1 MLRRPKKTVF
11 VGLSGGVDSSVAA
24 LLLQRQGYHVVGVY
38 LKCWEGLVTPRG
50 LQFADS
56 CNWRAERRDAAAVAA
71 TLGIPF
77 RTYDFTDK
85 YRREVVDEFFEEYA
99 VGHTPNPDVSC
110 NRSIKFGAF
119 FDEAMRDGA
128 DYIATGHYVRRR
140 DTSDGAQILT
150 GVDTTKDQ
158 SYFLWSLTQSQ
169 LARSLFP
176 VGEFTKVRIRQ
187 LANEAHLPTANKKDS
202 QGICFIGPVSLR
214 AFLEAG
220 LTLTPGDI
228 KTLDGRVIG
237 QHSGAALFTVGQR
250 HGVAVSGVA
259 PFYVVRVSVSEN
271 IVYVAPGHDNPA
283 LFQSV
288 VALSHASWLRAAPT
302 IGQTYTAR
310 IRYRQKLVPVTVD
323 YSEDSLLLHFAE
335 PQRAVTPGQSAV
347 LYDGDVVMGGGV
359 IVDNPT
365 ASRR

>member
-1 MLRRPKKTVF
+1 MRTGQKKTVF

-24 LLLQRQGYHVVGVY
+24 LLLQRQGYQVVGVY
-38 LKCWEGLVTPRG
+38 LKCWEGLVTPTG
-50 LQFADS
+50 VQFADS

-77 RTYDFTDK
+77 RTYDFTEK
-85 YRREVVDEFFEEYA
+85 YRREVVDEFFDEYA
-99 VGHTPNPDVSC
+99 AGHTPNPDVSC

-119 FDEAMRDGA
+119 FTEAMRDGA
-128 DYIATGHYVRRR
+128 DYIATGHYVRRL
-140 DTSDGAQILT
+140 DSADGAQLLT

-176 VGEFTKVRIRQ
+176 VGEYTKVHIRQ
-187 LANEAHLPTANKKDS
+187 LAADARLPTADKKDS
-202 QGICFIGPVSLR
+202 QGICFIGPVSLA
-214 AFLEAG
+214 AFLAAG
-220 LTLTPGDI
+220 LTLRPGEI
-228 KTLDGRVIG
+228 KTLDGRVVG
-237 QHSGAALFTVGQR
+237 QHTGAALFTIGQR

-259 PFYVVRVSVSEN
+259 PYYVVRVSVPEN
-271 IVYVAPGHDNPA
+271 VVYVAPGHDNPA
-283 LFQSV
+283 LFAST
-288 VALSHASWLRAAPT
+288 VALSRTSWIRNAPV
-302 IGQTYTAR
+302 IGRTYTAR
-310 IRYRQKLVPVTVD
+310 IRYRQKRVPVTVT
-323 YSEDSLLLHFAE
+323 YSSNTLLLEFAE

-347 LYDGDVVMGGGV
+347 LYDGEVVIGGGV